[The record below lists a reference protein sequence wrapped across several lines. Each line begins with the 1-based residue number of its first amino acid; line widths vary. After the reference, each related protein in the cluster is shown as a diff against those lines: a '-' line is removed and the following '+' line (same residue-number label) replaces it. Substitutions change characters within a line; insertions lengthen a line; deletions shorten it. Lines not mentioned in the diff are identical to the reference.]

1 MMGIRLLV
9 VISLLFVCS
18 SLSHAQKEAENWY
31 FGNFAG
37 LKFSQADPVPLL
49 DGIMQTDE
57 GCTTVSDTAG
67 NLIFYT
73 DGVRV
78 FNRQHRMMPSARNLA
93 GNPSSTQSSIVV
105 QWPTRSDRFLI
116 FTADANENNYRLGI
130 NYTEIDMRAD
140 GGMGDVAVLNTPLVA
155 PATEKLT
162 AVRHAN
168 GEDIWIIGHAMESDE
183 FLIFLVTRNGVQTTP
198 RRQAIGPRIGFGDAG
213 VLKADPQGR
222 KVAMATSVPLA
233 VTLLDFDRLTG
244 QLSNPISLPVNGP
257 YGLEFSP
264 NSRFL
269 YATSF
274 LVREIFQFDLG
285 VSSDRI
291 ASTRQTVGTTAAGT
305 TGAIQMAPNSRL
317 YVAHFNESHISEIR
331 YPDRAGI
338 ACDYRDLSVSLGD
351 RTSRYGL
358 PNFYPAVYSK
368 EPEFEVVSTG
378 YCAGDT
384 IWFELRPPEYV
395 ENVRWTF
402 DDPASGTANRATGQ
416 RVFHIFRGA
425 GSYTVEAKF
434 EALGVVDRNR
444 LLFLDVKPRPRTNA
458 GQDLTTCPG
467 EPFRLRVAGASRYEW
482 IPQQYLDN
490 PESAS
495 PLARVDSTTTFVVRG
510 YNDFGCFA
518 DDTVVVRV
526 SVPAITVT
534 SDTTICPGESVSLTA
549 SGADSYTWSPS
560 DGLLSTTSATTVASP
575 ATTTRYMVVGRTTGC
590 LDTSYVTVRV
600 APPVNVVVSPDVA
613 LCEGGTAR
621 LSASGG
627 VQFVW
632 LPTDGLSNP
641 TSPITDVTPQ
651 RTTRYTVTVTTAD
664 GCSDTASVLVSV
676 GTSLNVVAPPDT
688 VVCRGATLSLS
699 TIQSGTATW
708 LERASGV
715 SLTGSTVSITPTT
728 TSYWIL
734 TISDGQ
740 CRGVDSVLVTV
751 DEPAQLSSPSDTTVC
766 EGVAVQLS
774 VTGAQSVRWEPA
786 TFLNDPT
793 SLTPV
798 CTPSTTTQY
807 TIIGGTGSCQD
818 TTTMTVTVI
827 PKSFLRTAVDDVNVV
842 PGAEFKLPVRLLDD
856 PAGALPARYTV
867 SFDRRV
873 IRPSFDTNNV
883 IELDTADVGD
893 RRSIDVI
900 VLLEESANELFTMN
914 VKTFLGTVLETSIDV
929 VPSVDGCTDAAGGR
943 TTLTVDFDQC
953 GQTIRPVRFGPMAEL
968 TLTASPVPAEDNITV
983 TWHSGEIG
991 RHEVRLVDI
1000 AGRILYQQEFGRTVE
1015 SPTSGSIEIPIDM
1028 ISTAVM
1034 RCELRTLTSGTS
1046 IPVIRR

>member
-9 VISLLFVCS
+9 AIILLFLS
-18 SLSHAQKEAENWY
+18 TSLSFAQKEAENWY
-31 FGNFAG
+31 FGNYAG
-37 LKFSQADPVPLL
+37 LKFSQADPVPMF

-93 GNPSSTQSSIVV
+93 GNPSSTQSSLVI
-105 QWPTRSDRFLI
+105 QWPTRTDRFLI
-116 FTADANENNYRLGI
+116 FTADANENNYRLGL
-130 NYTEIDMRAD
+130 NFTEIDMRAD

-155 PATEKLT
+155 PASEKLT

-168 GEDIWIIGHAMESDE
+168 GEDIWVIGHAMESDE

-213 VLKADPQGR
+213 ALKADPQGR
-222 KVAMATSVPLA
+222 KIAMASSVPQA
-233 VTLLDFDRLTG
+233 VTIFDFDRLTG
-244 QLSNPISLPVNGP
+244 QLSNSISLPVLGP
-257 YGLEFSP
+257 YGVEFSP
-264 NSRFL
+264 NSRYL

-274 LVREIFQFDLG
+274 LIREIFQFDLG

-291 ASTRQTVGTTAAGT
+291 ASTRNTIGTTAAGT

-358 PNFYPAVYSK
+358 PNFYPAVYSS
-368 EPEFEVVSTG
+368 EPDFEIVHTG

-458 GQDLTTCPG
+458 GQDLTACPR
-467 EPFRLRVAGASRYEW
+467 EAVRLRVAGASRYEW
-482 IPQQYLDN
+482 IPQGPLDN
-490 PESAS
+490 PQSAS
-495 PLARVDSTTTFVVRG
+495 PIARVDSTTTFIVRG
-510 YNDFGCFA
+510 YNEFDCFA

-549 SGADSYTWSPS
+549 SGADSYTWSPA
-560 DGLLSTTSATTVASP
+560 DGLLSTTSASTVASP
-575 ATTTRYMVVGRTTGC
+575 STTTRYMVVGRTTGC
-590 LDTSYVTVRV
+590 LDTAYVTVRV
-600 APPVNVVVSPDVA
+600 APPVNAVVSPDIA

-651 RTTRYTVTVTTAD
+651 QTTRYTVTVITAN
-664 GCSDTASVLVSV
+664 GCTDTASVLVTV
-676 GTSLNVVAPPDT
+676 GSNLNVVAPPDT
-688 VVCRGATLSLS
+688 VICQGSSLTLG
-699 TIQSGTATW
+699 TQQSGTATW
-708 LERASGV
+708 LERASGTTV
-715 SLTGSTVSITPTT
+715 TGSSITVTPTV

-734 TISDGQ
+734 SIVDGQ
-740 CRGVDSVLVTV
+740 CSGTDSLLITV
-751 DEPAQLSSPSDTTVC
+751 DEPAQLIDPLDTTVC
-766 EGVAVQLS
+766 EGSSVQLS
-774 VTGAQSVRWEPA
+774 VAGAQAVRWEPT
-786 TFLNDPT
+786 TFLDNPT

-807 TIIGGTGSCQD
+807 LIIGGTGSCQD
-818 TTTMTVTVI
+818 TATLTVTVI
-827 PKSFLRTAVDDVNVV
+827 PRSFLRTTVDDVAVV
-842 PGAEFKLPVRLLDD
+842 PGSTFDLPVRLLDN
-856 PAGALPARYTV
+856 PTGALPARYTIT
-867 SFDRRV
+867 FDRRV
-873 IRPSFDTNNV
+873 IRPTFDTNNIV
-883 IELDTADVGD
+883 ELSSTDVGD
-893 RRSIDVI
+893 RRSIDVV
-900 VLLEESANELFTMN
+900 VLLEESLNVLFTMS
-914 VKTFLGTVLETSIDV
+914 VETFLGPVLETSIDV
-929 VPSVDGCTDAAGGR
+929 VPSVEGCTDATGGR
-943 TTLTVDFDQC
+943 TTLIVDFDQC
-953 GQTIRPVRFGPMAEL
+953 GQTIRPVRFGPDAEL
-968 TLTASPVPAEDNITV
+968 SLIVSPIPAEDNVTV
-983 TWHSGEIG
+983 TWTSAMVG

-1000 AGRILYQQEFGRTVE
+1000 TGRILVTREFDRTVD
-1015 SPTSGSIEIPIDM
+1015 SPTTGSFDLSIDT
-1028 ISTAVM
+1028 ISASVM

-1046 IPVIRR
+1046 IPIIRR

>member
-9 VISLLFVCS
+9 VVIALFSCS

-31 FGNFAG
+31 FGNYAG
-37 LKFSQADPVPLL
+37 LKFSQADPVPMF

-93 GNPSSTQSSIVV
+93 GNPSSTQSSLVI
-105 QWPTRSDRFLI
+105 QWPTRNDRFLI
-116 FTADANENNYRLGI
+116 FTADANENNYRLGL

-155 PATEKLT
+155 PASEKLT

-168 GEDIWIIGHAMESDE
+168 GEDIWVIGHAMESDE

-213 VLKADPQGR
+213 ALKADPQGR
-222 KVAMATSVPLA
+222 KIAMASSVPQA
-233 VTLLDFDRLTG
+233 VTILDFDRLTG
-244 QLSNPISLPVNGP
+244 QLSNPISLPVLGP
-257 YGLEFSP
+257 YGVEFSP

-274 LVREIFQFDLG
+274 LIREIFQFDLG

-291 ASTRQTVGTTAAGT
+291 ASTRQTIGTTAAGT

-331 YPDRAGI
+331 YPDRAGT
-338 ACDYRDLSVSLGD
+338 ACDYRDLSISLGD

-358 PNFYPAVYSK
+358 PNFYPAVYST
-368 EPEFEVVSTG
+368 EPNFEIVSTG

-402 DDPASGTANRATGQ
+402 DDPASGTDNRANGQ

-425 GSYTVEAKF
+425 GLYTVEAKF

-458 GQDLTTCPG
+458 GQDLTACPG
-467 EPFRLRVAGASRYEW
+467 EVVRLRVAGASRYEW
-482 IPQQYLDN
+482 IPQAPLDN

-495 PLARVDSTTTFVVRG
+495 PIARVDSTTAFIVRG
-510 YNDFGCFA
+510 YNDFGCYA

-526 SVPAITVT
+526 AVPAITV
-534 SDTTICPGESVSLTA
+534 SNDTTICPGSSVGLVA

-575 ATTTRYMVVGRTTGC
+575 TTTTRYMVVGRTAGC
-590 LDTSYVTVRV
+590 VDTAFVTVRI
-600 APPVNVVVSPDVA
+600 APRVNVAVSADVSV
-613 LCEGGTAR
+613 CEGGSAR

-627 VQFVW
+627 IRFEW
-632 LPTDGLSNP
+632 IPTQGLSNP
-641 TSPITDVTPQ
+641 NGPITDVTPQ
-651 RTTRYTVTVTTAD
+651 QTTRYTVTVTTAD
-664 GCSDTASVLVSV
+664 GCSDTASVLVTV

-688 VVCRGATLSLS
+688 VICRGTTLRLS
-699 TIQSGTATW
+699 TMQSGTATW
-708 LERASGV
+708 LERATGTV
-715 SLTGSTVSITPTT
+715 LTGSTVSYTPTT

-734 TISDGQ
+734 TITDGE
-740 CRGVDSVLVTV
+740 CSGTDSLLITV
-751 DEPAQLSSPSDTTVC
+751 DEPAQLSDVSDTTIC
-766 EGVAVQLS
+766 EGSSVQLN
-774 VTGAQSVRWEPA
+774 VAGAQTVRWVPS
-786 TFLNDPT
+786 TFLNDAT
-793 SLTPV
+793 SRTPI

-807 TIIGGTGSCQD
+807 TIIGGTGACQD

-827 PKSFLRTAVDDVNVV
+827 PRSFLRTTVDDVSVV
-842 PGAEFKLPVRLLDD
+842 PGASFRLPVRLLDD
-856 PAGALPARYTV
+856 PTGALPARYTV

-873 IRPSFDTNNV
+873 IRPLFDTNNV
-883 IELDTADVGD
+883 VELETTDVGE
-893 RRSIDVI
+893 RRSIDVV

-914 VKTFLGTVLETSIDV
+914 VETFLGAVLETTIDV

-953 GQTIRPVRFGPMAEL
+953 GQTIRPVRFGPTADL
-968 TLTASPVPAEDNITV
+968 TLTASPVPADENVTV

-991 RHEVRLVDI
+991 RHEVRLVDL
-1000 AGRILYQQEFGRTVE
+1000 AGRILYRHEFMRTVG
-1015 SPTSGSIEIPIDM
+1015 SPTNGSIQVALDVM
-1028 ISTAVM
+1028 STAVM